1 MAIAVAHPNVA
12 LVKYWG
18 KEPGLERENVP
29 ATPSLSIALKA
40 LSTRTEVSVAAQE
53 QLRINGEAV
62 RDAKLERFIGTM
74 RKAWDLPPLA
84 VTTCNDFPTGAGL
97 ASSASGFAALVT
109 AIDGEFGLGLS
120 ESQRSVWARRGSAS
134 AARSIAGGFATLEE
148 REGEWSAKTI
158 LAKENW
164 PLEMVVAVTSKET
177 KATSST
183 TGMEWSRNTSPF
195 YPVWVQSTLDDFREA
210 QRAVAARDFDAL
222 GQISEHSCLKMHA
235 LMLSTKP
242 ALVYWNEATLTA
254 LRTIKE
260 LRDAGTPV
268 FFTIDA
274 GPQLKAIC
282 RSGFGAEVEATLA
295 RLPGVLSLWR
305 SGVGDGARLLDAN
318 GADNG

>member
-18 KEPGLERENVP
+18 KEPGLDRENVP

-40 LSTRTEVSVAAQE
+40 LSTRTEVSVAARE
-53 QLRINGEAV
+53 QLRLNGEIV

-74 RKAWDLPPLA
+74 REAWDLPPLA

-120 ESQRSVWARRGSAS
+120 EPQRSIWARRGSAS

-148 REGEWSAKTI
+148 RDGDWPAKTI
-158 LAKENW
+158 LTKEDW

-195 YPVWVQSTLDDFREA
+195 YPAWVQSTLEDFHEA

-222 GQISEHSCLKMHA
+222 AQISEHSCLKMHA

-254 LRTIKE
+254 MRTIKE

-282 RSGFGAEVEATLA
+282 RPGFGAEVEAALA
-295 RLPGVLSLWR
+295 HSSGVLSVWR
-305 SGVGDGARLLDAN
+305 SGIGEGARLLDVDGSN
-318 GADNG
+318 HG